1 MADDGTHRSSHGS
14 RRHSAPPN
22 HLRHRA
28 GEVEESRRI
37 LPGETLC
44 SERDYEWNNL
54 YGVLGL

>member
-1 MADDGTHRSSHGS
+1 MADDGTHWSSHGT

-37 LPGETLC
+37 LPGETLS

-54 YGVLGL
+54 FT